1 MRKLT
6 RKGFTLVELMIVVA
20 IIGILA
26 AIAIPNFIKFQA
38 KSKQS
43 EAKTNLKAVFT
54 SEKSY
59 FAERDSYATFTGSGF
74 VPERGNRYSY
84 KARVAVGETQPRIAA
99 TLLAPTA
106 VSSPTY
112 VGGGFDQYEVDCFRL
127 VGGACT
133 GTTPALPVRGG
144 TAAYAQPVITAETG
158 ITGPVLSPGAVFGTT
173 GGIIAQAIGNVDND
187 IGGDTWEVGVSMG
200 LTVNGSVCADA
211 QSGPSGV
218 PVNSWNDVNCE

>member
-54 SEKSY
+54 AEKSY
-59 FAERDSYATFTGSGF
+59 FAERDSYATFTGAGF

-84 KARVAVGETQPRIAA
+84 TANA
-99 TLLAPTA
+99 TPTESQNRQVNTLSAPTTA
-106 VSSPTY
+106 TSPTY
-112 VGGGFDQYEVDCFRL
+112 VGGGFDQYQVDCFRL
-127 VGGACT
+127 VGGNCT
-133 GTTPALPVRGG
+133 ATTPALPVKGG
-144 TAAYAQPVITAETG
+144 TAAYAQPTITAETG
-158 ITGPVLSPGAVFGTT
+158 ITGPTASPGSVYGTT
-173 GGIIAQAIGNVDND
+173 GGMIAQAIGNVDND
-187 IGGDTWEVGVSMG
+187 LGGDTWEVGVAMG
-200 LTVNGSVCADA
+200 LGVTGSVCADA

-218 PVNSWNDVNCE
+218 PVNAWNDVNCE

>member
-43 EAKTNLKAVFT
+43 EAKTNLKASFT
-54 SEKSY
+54 AEKSF
-59 FAERDSYATFTGSGF
+59 FAEKDSYGTFTGAGF

-84 KARVAVGETQPRIAA
+84 KSNAGVGETQPRITAILA
-99 TLLAPTA
+99 APTVA
-106 VSSPTY
+106 SSPTY
-112 VGGGFDQYEVDCFRL
+112 VGGGFDEYQVDCFRL

-133 GTTPALPVRGG
+133 ATTLALPAKGG
-144 TAAYAQPVITAETG
+144 TAAYAQPGVTSEVG
-158 ITGPVLSPGAVFGTT
+158 VTGPLLSPGSVYGTT
-173 GGIIAQAIGNVDND
+173 GGVIVQAIGNVDND
-187 IGGDTWEVGVSMG
+187 LGGDTWEVGISMA

-218 PVNSWNDVNCE
+218 PVNAWNDVNCE